1 MAIQLC
7 NICSLEISDPVY
19 ASQSKTS
26 ITSLCN
32 LVNGS
37 TAVYFCDS
45 CSHIQT
51 TEIDNIDGYYDKDYK
66 LLVESDEEDQIYC
79 IRDGEK
85 VFRYDH
91 QVDTLCELLDIP
103 HGANVLDYG
112 CAKATTI
119 KKLVGRRGDLT
130 PYLFDVSDMYVPFWK
145 KFANENNWATYGLND
160 RWNGTIDVVTSFFS
174 LEHVASP
181 KTMLSKI
188 SNLLKT
194 HGLFYCIVPDV
205 LQNIADFVVVDHVNH
220 FTRSSIS
227 RLFADSGFD
236 VQDIN
241 TDHHASAMIVI
252 ARKSAQAALAVDAAV
267 SDDERCEIA
276 AKVSEMAEYWRG
288 LAGRIKMFEASLPE
302 SGQVAIY
309 GSGFYGTY
317 IASCLADQ
325 ARIKFFLDRDPYRQ
339 GKKLYGKVII
349 DPESMP
355 ESIDMVFVGLNPA
368 IARQNIEMISSWQ
381 ARKIQFFYL

>member
-1 MAIQLC
+1 MTVQLC
-7 NICSLEISDPVY
+7 NVCRSELSEPVY
-19 ASQSKTS
+19 ASQSETS

-32 LVNGS
+32 IVNGS
-37 TAVYFCDS
+37 TAVYYCDS

-51 TEIDNIDGYYDKDYK
+51 TEIDDIDGYYDKEYK

-91 QVDTLCELLDIP
+91 QVDTLSKLLDIP

-112 CAKATTI
+112 CAKATTL
-119 KKLVGRRGDLT
+119 KNLVERRSDIT
-130 PYLFDVSDMYVPFWK
+130 PYLFDVSDMYLPFWK
-145 KFANENNWATYGLND
+145 KFADEGNCATYTVNSG
-160 RWNGTIDVVTSFFS
+160 WAGAMDVVTSFFS

-181 KTMLSKI
+181 TAMLSNI
-188 SNLLKT
+188 RSLLKT
-194 HGLFYCIVPDV
+194 DGLLYCIVPDV

-241 TDHHASAMIVI
+241 TDDHASAMIVI
-252 ARKSAQAALAVDAAV
+252 ARRSKEEINRGGASVSSDELLAIRAKAL
-267 SDDERCEIA
+267 
-276 AKVSEMAEYWRG
+276 EMANYWEG
-288 LAGRIKMFEASLPE
+288 LARQIQVFEAKLAKSSE
-302 SGQVAIY
+302 VAIY

-325 ARIKFFLDRDPYRQ
+325 ARIRFFLDRDPYRQ
-339 GKKLYGKVII
+339 SKKLYGKAII

-355 ESIDMVFVGLNPA
+355 ESIDTVFVGLNPA